1 MYHLLDQKYLGAITN
16 EDLDNNLK
24 HPRGLE
30 IHNDILYISSESNS
44 TILKY
49 HLKTKRYIGNV
60 TIDSLRRPTNL
71 RVHNNILYTSTWDT
85 NSIFMCRLPDG
96 KHIGTLTIEGL
107 KGSAG
112 LDIYDN
118 TLLVSSRWNH
128 LIFKYDL
135 KTRKCAGTITKKDLS
150 NKLGEPTHIVVHND
164 ILYICSFLRDSVL
177 MYNLVT
183 NKYLGAIN
191 IPWPICLA
199 VYNNIL
205 YIGSE
210 ER

>member
-1 MYHLLDQKYLGAITN
+1 MAPFPL
-16 EDLDNNLK
+16 
-24 HPRGLE
+24 RGEYGLR
-30 IHNDILYISSESNS
+30 D
-44 TILKY
+44 
-49 HLKTKRYIGNV
+49 V
-60 TIDSLRRPTNL
+60 TDS
-71 RVHNNILYTSTWDT
+71 
-85 NSIFMCRLPDG
+85 G
-96 KHIGTLTIEGL
+96 
-107 KGSAG
+107 
-112 LDIYDN
+112 
-118 TLLVSSRWNH
+118 
-128 LIFKYDL
+128 
-135 KTRKCAGTITKKDLS
+135 KKDLS

-210 ER
+210 EDDAIFRRLLPL